1 MARNTEAVALDTATI
16 LELELDGVK
25 LIEASAGTGKTYT
38 IANLYLRQIL
48 AGREPAQILI
58 VTYTN
63 AATEELRGRIRARLY
78 QASGLFDNDAPEGDE
93 FLQLLKQ
100 RWSLLDEETL
110 SQQRQRLQYA
120 LRAMDQASISTIHGF
135 CQQALQ
141 EHALSSNRF
150 FETEMLDNDDPL
162 WEQAVKDW
170 WRRHTYAFDETHW
183 RLLQPRLPGLS
194 ALIRLVL
201 ELRNRPGAVLLPHLE
216 DDLESLLARAQSIT
230 DALYRLAPQ
239 WQEQRTRLCD
249 ILAGSKVLSR
259 SQNLPYHP
267 KNLEAFTSAAD
278 AFFGAEKPRAPFARF
293 EFLGANALEQN
304 SKPKSRG
311 QDPDLRH
318 GFFRAVDPIVADWQ
332 RLQAALEPAL
342 RIDAC
347 RTAAAQVREQKRKSA
362 TLSFQ
367 DQLTLLLEAL
377 EADGGARLAGR
388 LRRRYPVAMIDEFQ
402 DTDDIQYRIFSRV
415 YLDAGEASLTLIGD
429 PKQAIYSFRGGDI
442 FTYMRARRL
451 ENAVLY
457 NLPTNWRSHPDLV
470 TAVNAIFRR
479 RGDAFIYSDAID
491 FAPARSAKVN
501 DDQRLAWP
509 QGDAAA
515 LTIWQLPQKAN
526 GENYSRG
533 DMRDLIYQAIA
544 DEISA
549 MLNQGASIAQ
559 SPVSCG
565 DIAVLVRT
573 GGEGRALGQVLNRR
587 GIGTVTI
594 GGDSVFESEEAR
606 GLYDLLLAIAWYQDP
621 AFASRSLASAL
632 LRLDYRQ
639 IADIVDHDQRWQE
652 WIERLSRLQ
661 QVWERHGFIPMFQSL
676 LQELEI
682 ATRLAQMNA
691 GERRITNLMH
701 LAELLQQ
708 RSGDGIDALLGWFS
722 RQFDQPARDEAE
734 LRLEGD
740 ESLVKIVTI
749 HKSKG
754 LQYPVVFVPFLW
766 TCKPAAASGAIY
778 FHDPALQASID
789 LGSGQLEDNRLRAEK
804 ERLAEDLRLLYVALT
819 RARAKVYLAW
829 GLAGKE
835 GNDGYARQTALAWL
849 LHSRQT
855 PGDLE
860 RQAPQGFPDSMNFSA
875 DLDALV
881 ADSAGS
887 IEVAPLAPGAG
898 SNSSV
903 SPAASAPPQLAR
915 FSRSRLATWRI
926 NSFTA
931 MTRGVHQPAHSGS
944 VDSQGDAIL
953 DFPAGSHVG
962 LMLHALLER
971 IDFQAALAPQ
981 CESLFAQL
989 LPAAGNFSESDQHT
1003 LLGWLDNILRTP
1015 LDGDELRLD
1024 CIANAKRLNELEFD
1038 LALDQLDIEA
1048 LNHELQ
1054 SLTPQPLI
1062 PIDGPGFEGLING
1075 IIDIV
1080 FEYRG
1085 RFYLADYKSNFLGG
1099 SLEDYRPECL
1109 QQAMCLRRYDLQS
1122 LIYTIALHRML
1133 QQRLPGYDYEAH
1145 FGGSFYLFLR
1155 AMRPARGNTHGVH
1168 FERPAMATIKT
1179 FERLFEFSAA
1189 TS

>member
-1 MARNTEAVALDTATI
+1 MASATQPVALGAATI
-16 LELELDGVK
+16 LDLELDGIK
-25 LIEASAGTGKTYT
+25 LIEASAGTGKTHT
-38 IANLYLRQIL
+38 IADLYLRHIL
-48 AGREPAQILI
+48 AGREPAQVLI

-78 QASGLFDNDAPEGDE
+78 QASRLFDSEPPEDDE

-100 RWSLLDEETL
+100 RWDSLDEATL
-110 SQQRQRLQYA
+110 APQRQRLQYA
-120 LRAMDQASISTIHGF
+120 LRAMDQASISTIHSF

-162 WEQAVKDW
+162 WDQAVKDW
-170 WRRHTYAFDETHW
+170 WRRQTYAFDDTRW
-183 RLLQPRLPGLS
+183 RLLRNRLPGVE
-194 ALIRLVL
+194 ALVKLVL
-201 ELRNRPGAVLLPHLE
+201 ELRNRPGALLLPRAE
-216 DDLESLLARAQSIT
+216 DDLESLMAQARSVT
-230 DALYRLAPQ
+230 EALFCLAPD
-239 WQEQRTRLCD
+239 WQAQRSELCET
-249 ILAGSKVLSR
+249 LTGSKVLSR
-259 SQNLPYHP
+259 SQKLPYHP
-267 KNLEAFTSAAD
+267 KNIEAFITAAD
-278 AFFGAEKPRAPFARF
+278 DFFSAEDPRAPFAGF
-293 EFLGANALEQN
+293 EYLGADCLDEH

-311 QDPDLRH
+311 QDPGLRH
-318 GFFRAVDPIVADWQ
+318 AFFRAVDPVVEDWK

-342 RIDAC
+342 RIDAW
-347 RTAAAQVREQKRKSA
+347 RAAAAQVREQKHRSA
-362 TLSFQ
+362 TLAFQ

-377 EADGGARLAGR
+377 EADGGERLAQR

-402 DTDDIQYRIFSRV
+402 DTDDIQYRIFSRI
-415 YLDAGEASLTLIGD
+415 YLNAGEIGLTLIGD

-442 FTYMRARRL
+442 FTYMRARQL
-451 ENAVLY
+451 EQAALF

-470 TAVNAIFRR
+470 TAINAFFTRR
-479 RGDAFIYSDAID
+479 DDAFVYTDAID
-491 FAPARSAKVN
+491 FIPALAAGVN
-501 DDQRLAWP
+501 DDQRLRWP
-509 QGDAAA
+509 QGDATP
-515 LTIWQLPQKAN
+515 LTIWQLPQKPDGDNYAR
-526 GENYSRG
+526 GE
-533 DMRDLIYQAIA
+533 MRELIYQAIA

-549 MLNQGASIAQ
+549 MLERGASIAED
-559 SPVSCG
+559 PVNCG

-573 GGEGRALGQVLNRR
+573 GGEGRALGRVLNRR

-632 LRLDYRQ
+632 LQLDYRQ
-639 IADIVDHDQRWQE
+639 IAAIVDHDDRWQE
-652 WIERLSRLQ
+652 WIDRLARLQ
-661 QVWERHGFIPMFQSL
+661 QLWQRHGFIPMFQNL
-676 LQELEI
+676 LQELEVT
-682 ATRLAQMNA
+682 TRLAQLDA

-722 RQFDQPARDEAE
+722 RQFDEPSREESE

-740 ESLVKIVTI
+740 EALVKIVTI

-766 TCKPAAASGAIY
+766 SCKPVPKSGAIY
-778 FHDPALQASID
+778 FHDSALRASID
-789 LGSGQLEDNRLRAEK
+789 LGSGQLEANRLRAEK

-829 GLAGKE
+829 GQVGQE
-835 GNDGYARQTALAWL
+835 SYDGYASQTALAYL

-855 PGDLE
+855 PDDLE
-860 RQAPQGFPDSMNFSA
+860 RQSPNGFPDGMDFGG

-881 ADSAGS
+881 DRGAGC
-887 IEVAPLAPGAG
+887 IEVVPLAPDPGVTR
-898 SNSSV
+898 NV
-903 SPAASAPPQLAR
+903 SLAESPTPQLAR
-915 FSRSRLATWRI
+915 FSRTRLATWRI

-931 MTRGVHQPAHSGS
+931 MTRGVHQPAQIGS
-944 VDSQGDAIL
+944 ADSQGDPIL

-962 LMLHALLER
+962 LMLHALLEQL
-971 IDFQAALAPQ
+971 DFQADLAPQ
-981 CESLFAQL
+981 CEPLFTRL

-1015 LDGDELRLD
+1015 LDDDGLRLD
-1024 CIANAKRLNELEFD
+1024 CISSAKRLNELEFD

-1054 SLTPQPLI
+1054 SLAQQRLI
-1062 PIDGPGFEGLING
+1062 PIESPGFEGLING

-1099 SLEDYRPECL
+1099 SIEDYRPERL
-1109 QQAMCLRRYDLQS
+1109 QQAMWQRRYDLQS

-1133 QQRLPGYDYEAH
+1133 RQRLPDYDYERH
-1145 FGGSFYLFLR
+1145 FGGSYYLFLR
-1155 AMRPARGNTHGVH
+1155 AMRPSHGNAYGVY
-1168 FERPAMATIKT
+1168 FERPELATIET
-1179 FERLFEFSAA
+1179 FERLFECGGKP
-1189 TS
+1189 